1 MAVDTGMR
9 SQELFRLYDDEVDL
23 VEGMVYLGNY
33 NPNRTKTGANRSFPL
48 SERATQALQSL
59 RTHWMTHKGP
69 QWSGFYFEN
78 PKTGKPITSVKT
90 AWKGICRRAG
100 ITDLHFHDLRH
111 TFATW
116 GLAAG
121 VDETTLMSI
130 TGHKHPS
137 SFKRYAH
144 ATKQSQASAV
154 RKLEGFHSSSTRAD
168 DNQSTQ

>member
-121 VDETTLMSI
+121 SMKRPSCRSLVTNIRRRSNGTLML
-130 TGHKHPS
+130 PS
-137 SFKRYAH
+137 SLKHRLCE
-144 ATKQSQASAV
+144 S
-154 RKLEGFHSSSTRAD
+154 
-168 DNQSTQ
+168 